1 MAYYKTGV
9 SGTGITGV
17 TTSFVLQKAG
27 HQITLFDPY
36 PPGGGGASFYNAG
49 HIAASD
55 ILPLSGPGIISK
67 GARMW
72 LSETGGLKLSPLTV
86 LQNANWF

>member
-36 PPGGGGASFYNAG
+36 PPGGGGASFCNAG

>member
-9 SGTGITGV
+9 SGTGINGV

-36 PPGGGGASFYNAG
+36 PPGGGGASFCNAG
-49 HIAASD
+49 PYS
-55 ILPLSGPGIISK
+55 S
-67 GARMW
+67 
-72 LSETGGLKLSPLTV
+72 
-86 LQNANWF
+86 F

>member
-55 ILPLSGPGIISK
+55 ILPLSGAGIISK